1 MKTKL
6 IVVAAVIL
14 CISIV
19 YIQINLHNET
29 RKELIEK
36 FRTEQEITTRHFS
49 EEVETFLRVL
59 TENIESL
66 TSFRGL
72 QDGNIGEIKK
82 IVDEDFEYFKE
93 DQVKSISVYNNK
105 GVIIYS
111 TIKDAI
117 GYNDSESNFFKW
129 TSASENKGEPF
140 ISSERNEHKSRTLQ
154 MPVFSLLIAVPVY
167 KHVENTEQSKSTEKF
182 IGVVTAVVDLEE
194 TLIEILPRISP
205 DAKKENVMVLDKDG
219 TLWYQSEHPEMVMKN
234 IHTRDKSCFQCH
246 DSFAYIE
253 KMLTEKRGIIDYQLK
268 KSPKKAASFSSF
280 SFKNISWT
288 IVLNHE
294 YQGVTGFLDKSLI
307 YTLIIIGSII
317 LTILWAVVIIFRSNR
332 LKVGAEAE
340 AKQWRE
346 KRELEDKIRE
356 SEEHLRM
363 VIDVSPDAIIIHC
376 GGKIV
381 FVNPAAVELVGA
393 LNQNE
398 LLGKPVIEFV
408 HPDEREFISKHILE
422 IVKNEKP
429 STWIEERLLKI
440 DGSIINV
447 EVIST
452 PTTFNG
458 KPSLQVIVHN
468 ITERKLA
475 EEKLKIYMQTI
486 RSTNDIIN
494 VADLNDNILFVNH
507 AFCKTYGYTEEELI
521 GINSSIFWSDRNP
534 KEVVEQILPA
544 TLNGGWKGELFNKR
558 KDGTEFPVYL
568 STSVIKNDSGEQIAF
583 VGIVEDIT
591 EQKREDLERKV
602 MQEITQGVTTTSH
615 LDELLKL
622 IHESLKK
629 VIYAENC
636 FVALYDRNTE
646 FFSFPY
652 WVDKFEPIP
661 EPEPVGKG
669 CAAYVLRT
677 GKPLLVTQELFVQLK
692 KQNEVEL
699 EGSPSKSWVGI
710 PLQVDNRTIG
720 VLVLKNY
727 EEENIYSERDVQFL
741 NSLGSQI
748 ALVIERKRV
757 EEELRNERLLLRTV
771 IDNIPDSIYCKDSAG
786 RKTLANFTE
795 LRYSGVESEKEILGK
810 TDFDLYPKEL
820 AEGFFADD
828 QSVIQSGKPVLNRE
842 EYLFN
847 EKGEKQ
853 WLLTSK
859 LPLKDEKGNI
869 VGIVGIG
876 RNITLRKQ
884 AEEALKESD
893 RFLKETQI
901 ITQLGTYT
909 LDIASGRWA
918 SSDILDRLF
927 GIDADYDKSVEGWES
942 LIHPDWQKIMADY
955 FIKEV
960 IGEKVKF
967 NKEYKIVRR
976 NDKSERWVH
985 GIGELKFNEND
996 QPITMIGTIRDIT
1009 DRKQAEEEIKKQ
1021 NEELLKI
1028 NAEKDKFFS
1037 IIAHDLRS
1045 PFQGFLVMTEMIT
1058 ENSSEFSYEEIE
1070 TYIGELNKS
1079 AQNIYKLLQNLLDW
1093 AQLKKGSFDFTPG
1106 EFSLAATVSTS
1117 IEQINKR
1124 AIQKEIT
1131 IVTEVP
1137 ENQKIFVDERMI
1149 NSILGN
1155 LLSNAVK
1162 FTGKDGKVTVKAKT
1176 GNNGMVEIAV
1186 EDSGVGIS
1194 ERTLNKL
1201 FKIDQKVGRKG
1212 TDGELSTG
1220 LGLLLCKEF
1229 VEKHGG
1235 KIWVESEEGKGSR
1248 FIFTMPGA
1256 NRDTIEMQPNI

>member
-6 IVVAAVIL
+6 IVVAAIIL
-14 CISIV
+14 CICIV

-29 RKELIEK
+29 KKELIEK
-36 FRTEQEITTRHFS
+36 FRTEQEITARHFS

-59 TENIESL
+59 TERIESL
-66 TSFRGL
+66 TSFHGL
-72 QDGNIGEIKK
+72 QYGNIGEIKT

-105 GVIIYS
+105 GIIIYS
-111 TIKDAI
+111 TIKDAV

-129 TSASENKGEPF
+129 TSATENKGEPF

-167 KHVENTEQSKSTEKF
+167 KHVEKAEQSKSTEKF

-205 DAKKENVMVLDKDG
+205 NAKKENVMVLDKSG
-219 TLWYQSEHPEMVMKN
+219 TLWYQPEHPEMVMKN
-234 IHTRDKSCFQCH
+234 IHTRDESCFQCH
-246 DSFAYIE
+246 ESFAYIE

-280 SFKNISWT
+280 SFNNISWT

-294 YQGVTGFLDKSLI
+294 YQGVTGFLDRNLM
-307 YTLIIIGSII
+307 YTFIIIGSII
-317 LTILWAVVIIFRSNR
+317 FTVLGAVVIIFRSNR

-363 VIDVSPDAIIIHC
+363 VVDISPDAIIIYC

-381 FVNPAAVELVGA
+381 FVNPAAVQLVGA

-408 HPDEREFISKHILE
+408 HPDEREFISKHVLE
-422 IVKNEKP
+422 IVKNEKT
-429 STWIEERLLKI
+429 STWIEERLLKT

-447 EVIST
+447 EVIYT

-475 EEKLKIYMQTI
+475 EEAIKREMDFSQGSLDSLPGFFY
-486 RSTNDIIN
+486 
-494 VADLNDNILFVNH
+494 LFDNQGKFLRWNKNFEN
-507 AFCKTYGYTEEELI
+507 ATGYSAEEI
-521 GINSSIFWSDRNP
+521 
-534 KEVVEQILPA
+534 A
-544 TLNGGWKGELFNKR
+544 TLSLLNLFDEPDKTSIAKKIQETFQIGEASIEAVLVSKDKIKTATFFTGKR
-558 KDGTEFPVYL
+558 FQFDGMECL
-568 STSVIKNDSGEQIAF
+568 
-583 VGIVEDIT
+583 VGMGIDISA
-591 EQKREDLERKV
+591 RKHA
-602 MQEITQGVTTTSH
+602 E
-615 LDELLKL
+615 
-622 IHESLKK
+622 ESLQK
-629 VIYAENC
+629 
-636 FVALYDRNTE
+636 
-646 FFSFPY
+646 
-652 WVDKFEPIP
+652 
-661 EPEPVGKG
+661 
-669 CAAYVLRT
+669 
-677 GKPLLVTQELFVQLK
+677 
-692 KQNEVEL
+692 
-699 EGSPSKSWVGI
+699 
-710 PLQVDNRTIG
+710 
-720 VLVLKNY
+720 
-727 EEENIYSERDVQFL
+727 
-741 NSLGSQI
+741 
-748 ALVIERKRV
+748 
-757 EEELRNERLLLRTV
+757 ERLLFRTV

-795 LRYSGVESEKEILGK
+795 LRYSGAESEKEILGK

-820 AEGFFADD
+820 AEGFLADD
-828 QSVIQSGKPVLNRE
+828 QLVVQSGKPVLNRE
-842 EYLFN
+842 EYLFD

-876 RNITLRKQ
+876 RNITHRKQ

-901 ITQLGTYT
+901 IAQLGTYT
-909 LDIASGRWA
+909 LDITSGRWA

-927 GIDADYDKSVEGWES
+927 GIDADYDKSVEGWKS

-955 FIKEV
+955 LIKEV

-985 GIGELKFNEND
+985 GMGELKFNENN

-1009 DRKQAEEEIKKQ
+1009 DRIQAEEEIKKQ

-1045 PFQGFLVMTEMIT
+1045 PFQGFLLMTEMIT
-1058 ENSSEFSYEEIE
+1058 ENSSEFSIEEIG
-1070 TYIGELNKS
+1070 TYISELNKS

-1093 AQLKKGSFDFTPG
+1093 AQLKKGSFDFVPE
-1106 EFSLAATVSTS
+1106 EFSLATTVSAS

-1124 AIQKEIT
+1124 AIQKGIT
-1131 IVTEVP
+1131 ILNEVP
-1137 ENQKIFVDERMI
+1137 ENQKVFVDERMI

-1162 FTGKDGKVTVKAKT
+1162 FTGKEGKVIIKT
-1176 GNNGMVEIAV
+1176 KTQSKGMAEIAV
-1186 EDSGVGIS
+1186 EDSGVGMT

-1201 FKIDQKVGRKG
+1201 FKLDEKVGKKG

-1235 KIWVESEEGKGSR
+1235 KIWVESEEGKGSC
-1248 FIFTMPGA
+1248 FMFTVPSSSK
-1256 NRDTIEMQPNI
+1256 DTIEVQTNI